1 MNAVEAR
8 KLARKGIEDARI
20 NVLYC
25 IDRMIEDNAKNGCK
39 NVIVNLYSRRVMF
52 SGWGRAIFGA
62 PLDEN
67 SIRSYKD
74 YLTIAGF
81 EVNELDRETA
91 VTNLS
96 LKLLIS
102 WEDDNSSEGG

>member
-20 NVLYC
+20 SVLHH
-25 IDRMIEDNAKNGCK
+25 IDKMIEDNAKNGFK

-52 SGWGRAIFGA
+52 SDWSRNIFGA

-81 EVNELDRETA
+81 EVNELDRETV

-96 LKLLIS
+96 LRLLIS
-102 WEDDNSSEGG
+102 WEDDKSSERG